1 MHRDVS
7 IVFRSSNVIVT
18 ITYDQWS
25 ADKAALPDSKDLQDK
40 AQALAQ
46 ELADRFND

>member
-1 MHRDVS
+1 MHRDVT

-18 ITYDQWS
+18 LSYDQWS
-25 ADKAALPDSKDLQDK
+25 ADKTTLPDSRDLQEK

-46 ELADRFND
+46 ELADRFNE